1 MGWSKGNIAL
11 PVPPAAYLS
20 SHAPAFYLT
29 LQG

>member
-1 MGWSKGNIAL
+1 MVKRNIAL

-20 SHAPAFYLT
+20 SHAPAFSLT